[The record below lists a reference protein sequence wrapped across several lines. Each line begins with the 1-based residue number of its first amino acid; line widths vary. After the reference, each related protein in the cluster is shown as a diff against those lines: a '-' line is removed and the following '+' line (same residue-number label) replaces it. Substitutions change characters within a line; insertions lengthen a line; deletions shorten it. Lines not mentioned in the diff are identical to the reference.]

1 MSEAVTI
8 SSVVSTVGWNTS
20 HKVSEAIYQTTKF
33 LYCQFHQL
41 LHTNH
46 EMAPKPS
53 IPNEFVSARLDKG
66 PGPTEVKA
74 CTCGTGDCY
83 IC

>member
-1 MSEAVTI
+1 M
-8 SSVVSTVGWNTS
+8 S
-20 HKVSEAIYQTTKF
+20 HKVSKVIYQITKL
-33 LYCQFHQL
+33 LYSRFHHL

-46 EMAPKPS
+46 ERASKSS
-53 IPNEFVSARLDKG
+53 IPDEFLSAISDKG

>member
-1 MSEAVTI
+1 MSHEVL
-8 SSVVSTVGWNTS
+8 
-20 HKVSEAIYQTTKF
+20 EAIYQITKF
-33 LYCQFHQL
+33 LFCQFHQL
-41 LHTNH
+41 IDTNH
-46 EMAPKPS
+46 EMASKSS
-53 IPNEFVSARLDKG
+53 IPDEFLSAISDKG

>member
-20 HKVSEAIYQTTKF
+20 HKVSETTKF
-33 LYCQFHQL
+33 LHCRFHQL
-41 LHTNH
+41 LHANH

-53 IPNEFVSARLDKG
+53 IPNEFVSAISDKG

-74 CTCGTGDCY
+74 CTCGTGACY